1 MNQQHDSR
9 LADKFVVR
17 MPDGMRSMVEAR
29 AGVEDRSMNSLVVQ
43 ALRQYL
49 DNQQRQ
55 ELLLNA
61 LAAAAVKKV
70 EQP

>member
-1 MNQQHDSR
+1 MKEQDSR
-9 LADKFVVR
+9 LLDKFVVR
-17 MPDGMRSMVEAR
+17 MPDGMRDEVQAR
-29 AGVEDRSMNSLVVQ
+29 AEADDRSMNSVAVQ